1 MVISRAFIPPC
12 NLWALEVENSRTR
25 QVTFYMPNRNPSS
38 LFDNK
43 YLFTDVSQRH

>member
-25 QVTFYMPNRNPSS
+25 QVTFLYAKSEP
-38 LFDNK
+38 
-43 YLFTDVSQRH
+43 

>member
-25 QVTFYMPNRNPSS
+25 QTT
-38 LFDNK
+38 LFK
-43 YLFTDVSQRH
+43 CRIGTLVLYF

>member
-25 QVTFYMPNRNPSS
+25 RSALLNANPEP
-38 LFDNK
+38 
-43 YLFTDVSQRH
+43 